1 MKKILSIIIALCSIT
16 LVSCDKE
23 TEGISKLTA
32 FPEFK
37 MEGAA
42 FMNVKLDPTG
52 TFTDPGVKAF
62 VGDEEYPVKVTG
74 TVNIQEK
81 GLYTLNYETVS
92 KEGFPVTTS
101 RMVLVTPE
109 LVQNDYSGTYTL
121 VHATRKK
128 QITVDL
134 VTGELGYYKASDCWW
149 QATAIPLYFL
159 DMGGTELLVLTNSC
173 AYGPISVVGT
183 VDVATNTIKFDAVF
197 TGGVNAGVTFS
208 TSWVKE

>member
-42 FMNVKLDPTG
+42 FMNVKLDPAG

-74 TVNIQEK
+74 TVNIREK

-121 VHATRKK
+121 VHATKRSRSLLIWLPVSWDITK
-128 QITVDL
+128 Q
-134 VTGELGYYKASDCWW
+134 VTAGGKQLPFLCISWIWGEQNCW
-149 QATAIPLYFL
+149 FL
-159 DMGGTELLVLTNSC
+159 PIVARMVL
-173 AYGPISVVGT
+173 
-183 VDVATNTIKFDAVF
+183 FQ
-197 TGGVNAGVTFS
+197 
-208 TSWVKE
+208 